1 MKMRIPPRMPPK
13 MKMMSRW
20 TSCFFSFPFW
30 HLMTKGEWKCHIC
43 THLGMCRLCIE
54 LMSFPFR
61 FELPRS
67 CVRTMWCENICN
79 VCYFVPRCVVY
90 LCFKEVVLG
99 WKFFPWLVT
108 VFLCSGSEGPDTPG
122 YMPDSPD
129 SLTGV
134 SGLLPG
140 VSGSCWQTDFF
151 KWIEWITCHLHHTCL
166 ALTCSPHCK
175 TYKSFCGSLDIYAK
189 IVDMSSQ
196 NWNSKFMAYF

>member
-1 MKMRIPPRMPPK
+1 MKMRKPLRMPPK

-20 TSCFFSFPFW
+20 NSCFFSFPFW

-54 LMSFPFR
+54 LMSFTFR

-108 VFLCSGSEGPDTPG
+108 VFSVFWFRRAGYSRIQAGFSGFPDR
-122 YMPDSPD
+122 
-129 SLTGV
+129 SLRAPTWSLRV
-134 SGLLPG
+134 LLPNTLFL
-140 VSGSCWQTDFF
+140 VWISC
-151 KWIEWITCHLHHTCL
+151 HMHHTCFFTHL
-166 ALTCSPHCK
+166 LT
-175 TYKSFCGSLDIYAK
+175 SL
-189 IVDMSSQ
+189 Q
-196 NWNSKFMAYF
+196 NI